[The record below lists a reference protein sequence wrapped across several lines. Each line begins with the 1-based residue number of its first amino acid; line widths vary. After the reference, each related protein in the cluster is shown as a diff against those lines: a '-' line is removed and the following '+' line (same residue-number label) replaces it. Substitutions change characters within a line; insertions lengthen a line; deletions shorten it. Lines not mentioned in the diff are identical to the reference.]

1 MQRVKDNA
9 FAEASCGEASFAF
22 AADRSKPQSAADLK
36 WAERSRRLKLRVRIL
51 GLRATGLMLRFIGF
65 ALRAVRLALR
75 AIWLSVEAA
84 HLPRIAPRLVAA
96 SAVVVLMLLM
106 LSLPLPRGDDA
117 RMLASVELNLG
128 HRNARVTADA
138 SAEKI
143 LIERAAP
150 AVPPLAD
157 VAAATPLVESPEPE
171 AAKTERQEEEPNLAG
186 LADIPEKLI
195 AERPKR
201 NGDRD
206 RRKPSFAAYSETR
219 ENLPWNAVE
228 PVVFTPMGPGQQQK
242 AGSPAPQAVV
252 STSPKPAV
260 ADIGNWMKGKAT
272 KIMGASRTKP
282 LYHFVVWVEPP
293 KAMQAHVA
301 GVSYDFSS
309 PAVMPQSQA
318 SSDRDSGFKINAAG
332 LACAD
337 QITVTL
343 RFKDGRIE
351 KTSIDGCELFNK
363 A

>member
-1 MQRVKDNA
+1 MQRAKDNA

-22 AADRSKPQSAADLK
+22 AADRSKPRSAADLK

-75 AIWLSVEAA
+75 AVWLSAEAA

-96 SAVVVLMLLM
+96 SAVVVLMLLT
-106 LSLPLPRGDDA
+106 LSLPRGDDA
-117 RMLASVELNLG
+117 RMLASIELNLG
-128 HRNARVTADA
+128 HRNAGVTADA

-143 LIERAAP
+143 LIERAVP

-171 AAKTERQEEEPNLAG
+171 AAKTEQQEEEPNLAG
-186 LADIPEKLI
+186 LADIPENLI

-242 AGSPAPQAVV
+242 AGSQAPQAVV
-252 STSPKPAV
+252 SASPQPAV

-293 KAMQAHVA
+293 KAMQGHVA

-343 RFKDGRIE
+343 RFKDGRVE

>member
-9 FAEASCGEASFAF
+9 VAEASCGEASFAF
-22 AADRSKPQSAADLK
+22 AADRSKPLSAADLK

-75 AIWLSVEAA
+75 AVWLSVEAA

-96 SAVVVLMLLM
+96 SAVVVLMLLT

-143 LIERAAP
+143 LIELAAP

-157 VAAATPLVESPEPE
+157 VAAATPLVESPEPQ
-171 AAKTERQEEEPNLAG
+171 AAKTEQQQEEPNLAG

-242 AGSPAPQAVV
+242 AGSPAPQVVV
-252 STSPKPAV
+252 SASPQPAV

-282 LYHFVVWVEPP
+282 LYHFIVWVEAP

-343 RFKDGRIE
+343 RFKDGRVE